1 MRDPGG
7 GWRTGELYMTHI
19 DPVGIKL
26 IEHFSI
32 LIFMDWKNIVIFLQK
47 NMITNYLRAV
57 PFCLSHRN
65 WKEKKKRIKNAIW
78 PPRHLL
84 EFTTTGVCPSVP
96 SVWMLS
102 THVAGS
108 LDYNLQQQSE
118 ILIFIWS
125 QPRKL

>member
-1 MRDPGG
+1 
-7 GWRTGELYMTHI
+7 MTHI

-32 LIFMDWKNIVIFLQK
+32 LIFTDWKNFVIFLQK

-57 PFCLSHRN
+57 PFCLSHR
-65 WKEKKKRIKNAIW
+65 IKNAIR
-78 PPRHLL
+78 PPRHLI

-96 SVWMLS
+96 SVWMLL

-118 ILIFIWS
+118 ILIFI
-125 QPRKL
+125 

>member
-32 LIFMDWKNIVIFLQK
+32 LIFTDWKNIVIFLQK

-65 WKEKKKRIKNAIW
+65 WKEKKKCNWTAQTFARIY
-78 PPRHLL
+78 
-84 EFTTTGVCPSVP
+84 TTGVCPSVP

-118 ILIFIWS
+118 ILIFI
-125 QPRKL
+125 

>member
-32 LIFMDWKNIVIFLQK
+32 LIFTDWKNIVIFLQRE
-47 NMITNYLRAV
+47 YDYQ
-57 PFCLSHRN
+57 LSESCSFLSFPQ
-65 WKEKKKRIKNAIW
+65 KKNAIR
-78 PPRHLL
+78 PPRHLI

-96 SVWMLS
+96 SVWMLL

-118 ILIFIWS
+118 ILIFI
-125 QPRKL
+125 

>member
-1 MRDPGG
+1 
-7 GWRTGELYMTHI
+7 MTHI

-32 LIFMDWKNIVIFLQK
+32 LVFTDWKNIVIFLQK
-47 NMITNYLRAV
+47 NMITN
-57 PFCLSHRN
+57 LSH
-65 WKEKKKRIKNAIW
+65 RIKNAIR
-78 PPRHLL
+78 PPRHLI

-96 SVWMLS
+96 SVWMLL

-118 ILIFIWS
+118 ILIFI
-125 QPRKL
+125 